1 MQTFEKSTLY
11 VVATPLGNL
20 GDFSPRAIETLKN
33 VDVIAAEDTRHSR
46 PLLQHFGIA
55 TPLISLHSHNEREQ
69 GEHII
74 SRLKNGESVGLISDA
89 GTPLI
94 SDPGAKLLEMV
105 HANHLNVK
113 AIPGASAIISA
124 LSIAGFPADKFVFEG
139 FLPSKPSTRRAH
151 LETLIKETRTQVFY
165 EAPHRILE
173 TIEDFIA
180 IFGEIRRGALV
191 KEISK
196 IYETCLNRSLI
207 ELKQWL
213 EQDHAH
219 QKGEFVII
227 LGGFIKEQT
236 TEEISN
242 EAEHILKVL
251 CKSLPIKEAARLTA
265 EITHL
270 PKNKL
275 YAHALTFSKGLEK

>member
-1 MQTFEKSTLY
+1 MQTLEKSTLY

-33 VDVIAAEDTRHSR
+33 VDLIAAEDTRHSR
-46 PLLQHFGIA
+46 PLLQYFGIS
-55 TPLISLHSHNEREQ
+55 TPLISLHSYNEREHS
-69 GEHII
+69 EDII

-124 LSIAGFPADKFVFEG
+124 LSIAGFPADQFVFEG
-139 FLPSKPSTRRAH
+139 FLPSKPSTRRSH

-180 IFGEIRRGALV
+180 IFGETRQGALV

-196 IYETCLNRSLI
+196 IHENCVRG
-207 ELKQWL
+207 ELQLLKTWL
-213 EQDHAH
+213 EKDPAH

-227 LGGFIKEQT
+227 LAGFIKEET
-236 TEEISN
+236 AEEISN
-242 EAEHILKVL
+242 ETEQILKVL
-251 CKSLPIKEAARLTA
+251 CKALPIKEAARLTA
-265 EITHL
+265 EITHIS
-270 PKNKL
+270 KNKL

>member
-1 MQTFEKSTLY
+1 MQTLEKSTLY

-33 VDVIAAEDTRHSR
+33 VDLIAAEDTRHSR
-46 PLLQHFGIA
+46 PLLQYFGIA
-55 TPLISLHSHNEREQ
+55 TPLISLHSHNEREHS
-69 GEHII
+69 EDII
-74 SRLKNGESVGLISDA
+74 ARLKNGESVGLISDA

-113 AIPGASAIISA
+113 AIPGASAIVAA
-124 LSIAGFPADKFVFEG
+124 LSMAGFPADQFVFEG

-151 LETLIKETRTQVFY
+151 LETLIKETRTLVFY

-180 IFGEIRRGALV
+180 IFGETRQGALV

-196 IYETCLNRSLI
+196 IYETCLRGTLQYFQTW
-207 ELKQWL
+207 LK
-213 EQDHAH
+213 ENPAH

-227 LGGFIKEQT
+227 LGGFIKEET

-265 EITHL
+265 EITQI

-275 YAHALTFSKGLEK
+275 YAHALTFTKGLEK